1 MPKARSK
8 RLIPGLVQRLGK
20 GRSRRWAGSD
30 RGTDP
35 RRRGLLAAAGG
46 SLAVGLLAGSPL
58 AQEAKS
64 VARPGVTSPWVARGA
79 PIKIGMLWSLTGH
92 LAVIEKPSVDVGLF
106 WVDRVNAAGGLAGM
120 PVEAVVID
128 AKSDMKSYRE
138 GLRYLVH
145 EANVL
150 ATFGGYTSA
159 SRRAVMPLVELSRSL
174 FYYPTCYEGR
184 ECWQHIICTGPI
196 ANQHSRDLIPFMVRN
211 YGPRAYFVGSN
222 YVWPIESNR
231 VAERWLQEVGGHIVG
246 EAYMPLGLDRFGPIL
261 EDVKKQSPD
270 WIFSTV
276 IGDSDLYFRKQYIEA
291 GFRPD
296 RLPTASLTTSEMEVR
311 IMGTEYGE
319 GHILSAPYF
328 QSLDNATNH
337 RFVESFLASPFGE
350 SGVTHYNM
358 EETYLAFLFFQ
369 SAVERLVEDVGVARL
384 SPTEVR
390 RYSAGLRLSAQES
403 PEGEVMIDPDNYN
416 TWLTPKIGVFNARG
430 QVDLLYEQTKPLRPE
445 PYVLYPA
452 RGVCRSDGLHLP
464 SGKIVKAAS

>member
-1 MPKARSK
+1 MPKGKAK
-8 RLIPGLVQRLGK
+8 HLIPSLFQRL
-20 GRSRRWAGSD
+20 RR
-30 RGTDP
+30 
-35 RRRGLLAAAGG
+35 RRRGLKPKLDSSGVLARRELLAAAVG
-46 SLAVGLLAGSPL
+46 SLAAGAIVGSGRSMA
-58 AQEAKS
+58 AKT
-64 VARPGVTSPWVARGA
+64 VASPWVARNE
-79 PIKIGMLWSLTGH
+79 PIRIGMLWSLTGH
-92 LAVIEKPSVDVGLF
+92 LSVIEKPSVDVGLF
-106 WVDRVNAAGGLAGM
+106 WIDRINAAGGLAGT
-120 PVEAVVID
+120 PVEPVVID

-138 GLRYLVH
+138 GLHYLVH
-145 EANVL
+145 DVNVL

-222 YVWPIESNR
+222 YVWPRESNR
-231 VAERWLQEVGGHIVG
+231 VAKRWLQDAGGQIVG

-261 EDVKKQSPD
+261 DDVKKQAPD

-276 IGDSDLYFRKQYIEA
+276 IGDSDLYFRKHYIRA

-337 RFVESFLASPFGE
+337 RFVDSFLNSAFGE

-369 SAVERLVEDVGVARL
+369 RAVERLFEDIGIARI
-384 SPTEVR
+384 SPAEVR
-390 RYSAGLRLSAQES
+390 RYSAGLRLSARES
-403 PEGEVMIDPDNYN
+403 PEGEVMIDPDNFN
-416 TWLTPKIGVFNARG
+416 TWLTPKIGIFNTRG
-430 QVDLLYEQTKPLRPE
+430 QVDLLYEQKKPIRPE
-445 PYVLYPA
+445 PYVLYPD

>member
-1 MPKARSK
+1 MPKGGPKNR
-8 RLIPGLVQRLGK
+8 IPPSFQRLRRLKRRRSPAARWTLAGP
-20 GRSRRWAGSD
+20 SRR
-30 RGTDP
+30 T
-35 RRRGLLAAAGG
+35 LLLGAGG
-46 SLAVGLLAGSPL
+46 ILAGGVGLDATPSK
-58 AQEAKS
+58 AAKNI
-64 VARPGVTSPWVARGA
+64 RSPWVARGD
-79 PIKIGMLWSLTGH
+79 PIRIGMLWSLTGH
-92 LAVIEKPSVDVGLF
+92 LSVIEKASVDVGRY
-106 WVDRVNAAGGLAGM
+106 WVDRVNAAGGVAGI

-128 AKSDMKSYRE
+128 AKSDMKTYRE
-138 GLRYLVH
+138 GLRYLVN

-159 SRRAVMPLVELSRSL
+159 SRRAVMPLVEQSRSL

-196 ANQHSRDLIPFMVRN
+196 ANQHSRDLIPYMVQN

-222 YVWPIESNR
+222 YIWPRESNR
-231 VAERWLQEVGGHIVG
+231 VAKRWLQDAGGEIVG
-246 EAYMPLGLDRFGPIL
+246 EAYMPLGLDRFGPIF
-261 EDVKKQSPD
+261 EDVRNRAPD

-276 IGDSDLYFRKQYIEA
+276 VGDSDLYFRRQYIEA

-296 RLPTASLTTSEMEVR
+296 ELPTASLTTSEMEVR

-328 QSLDNATNH
+328 QSLDNPTNH
-337 RFVESFLASPFGE
+337 RFVESFLGSPFGE

-369 SAVERLVEDVGVARL
+369 SAVENLVKDVGVARL

-390 RYSAGLRLSAQES
+390 RHSAGLTLSAEQS
-403 PEGEVMIDPDNYN
+403 PEGEVMIDPDNFN
-416 TWLTPKIGVFNARG
+416 TWLTPKIGVFNAAG
-430 QVDLLYEQTKPLRPE
+430 QVDLLFEQRRAIRPE
-445 PYVLYPA
+445 PYVLYPS
-452 RGVCRSDGLHLP
+452 RGVCRADGLHLP

>member
-1 MPKARSK
+1 MPKAKADKQNPST
-8 RLIPGLVQRLGK
+8 VQEGSSQDTVE
-20 GRSRRWAGSD
+20 GAGGGAASSWSRRRLLGAG
-30 RGTDP
+30 
-35 RRRGLLAAAGG
+35 AAGG
-46 SLAVGLLAGSPL
+46 LAVGLVGGAGTGR
-58 AQEAKS
+58 AAKP
-64 VARPGVTSPWVARGA
+64 VRSPWVARGE

-92 LAVIEKPSVDVGLF
+92 LSVIEKPSVDVGRF
-106 WVDRVNAAGGLAGM
+106 WVERVNASGGLAGI
-120 PVEAVVID
+120 PVEAVIID
-128 AKSDMKSYRE
+128 AKSDMKAYRE

-196 ANQHSRDLIPFMVRN
+196 ANQHSRDLIPYMVRN

-222 YVWPIESNR
+222 YVWPRESNR
-231 VAERWLQEVGGHIVG
+231 VAERWLQDAGGEIVG

-261 EDVKKQSPD
+261 ADVKAQAPD

-276 IGDSDLYFRKQYIEA
+276 VGDSDLYFRKQYIEA

-311 IMGTEYGE
+311 IMGTEFGE

-328 QSLDNATNH
+328 QSLQNATNY
-337 RFVESFLASPFGE
+337 RFVESFLSSRFGE

-369 SAVERLVEDVGVARL
+369 SAVERLVQDVGVAHL

-390 RYSAGLRLSAQES
+390 RYSAGLRLSAQEA
-403 PEGEVMIDPDNYN
+403 PEGEVMIDPDNFN
-416 TWLTPKIGVFNARG
+416 TWLTPKIGRFNAEG
-430 QVDLLYEQTKPLRPE
+430 QVDLLYEQTKPIRPE